1 MAETF
6 KERVCHHFELPPQ
19 LYGETVL
26 RLTLY
31 PHARWL
37 RLLGDSEWLAPDRS
51 FVAEIGRLTRWRGFS
66 EIAWEFERVPQ
77 NRRFGRRSLRLRIS
91 VSRMRVLFSEVWGES
106 DAATARQASIPPP
119 PDDVSS
125 LLTD

>member
-6 KERVCHHFELPPQ
+6 KEKVCGHFDIPPER
-19 LYGETVL
+19 YGETVL

-37 RLLGDSEWLAPDRS
+37 RLFKASEWLAPDRN
-51 FVAEIGRLTRWRGFS
+51 FVAEVGQLTRWRGFS
-66 EIAWEFERVPQ
+66 EIAWDFQRAPQ
-77 NRRFGRRSLRLRIS
+77 NRLFGRRALRLRVS

-106 DAATARQASIPPP
+106 IPDDARQLPVVPPRAMFP
-119 PDDVSS
+119 
-125 LLTD
+125 LR

>member
-6 KERVCHHFELPPQ
+6 KEKVCSRFGVPPER
-19 LYGETVL
+19 YGETVL

-37 RLLGDSEWLAPDRS
+37 RWFEAREWLAPDRN
-51 FVAEIGRLTRWRGFS
+51 FIAEVGRLTRWSGFS
-66 EIAWEFERVPQ
+66 EIARDFQREPL
-77 NRRFGRRSLRLRIS
+77 NRLFWRRSLCLRVS

-106 DAATARQASIPPP
+106 IPAEAKQSPAVLPADNAASP
-119 PDDVSS
+119 
-125 LLTD
+125 LTD